1 MFPSSGFS
9 IVAYI
14 KATHRQTTGRHDDS
28 PTVFFSPT
36 ADLPTRPVT
45 DTTSHRQKLKK
56 TKKQKTKKKK
66 QQQKKKKKSPRH
78 STTLTDSYYSWKMN
92 ERKSFCQP
100 QNQFI
105 RQSRQKD
112 TKRRNNILFQAS
124 FRYLKLLKKNC
135 IQFWDSRSAKLYI
148 KPSSLRFWDYGHW
161 LWSLDVW
168 ISFSCL
174 TTLPLQSGRWQIQKD
189 LYPRTRS
196 NLCISIETQLI

>member
-1 MFPSSGFS
+1 MLCFS
-9 IVAYI
+9 NVSQFGILYSCLY
-14 KATHRQTTGRHDDS
+14 KGNS
-28 PTVFFSPT
+28 PTDNWPTRRFTDGVFFTDSR
-36 ADLPTRPVT
+36 LT
-45 DTTSHRQKLKK
+45 DTTSDRHDKSQTKL
-56 TKKQKTKKKK
+56 
-66 QQQKKKKKSPRH
+66 KKKKKKKKKNSPRH

-189 LYPRTRS
+189 LNPRTRS